1 MNTRGAEISQRV
13 WDLPTRLFHWTL
25 VVLIAAQYATAKFH
39 WLDMDWHMRFG
50 LATLALLLFRLLWGF
65 VGSQSS
71 RFRDFV
77 RGPRSAWLY
86 MRSLFSTNPQNSIG
100 HNPLG
105 GWSVVTMLACIAVQA
120 ISGLFSSDDIIT
132 DGPLTAHVSSATVK
146 LMTRVHVW
154 NQSILLILIV
164 LHIAAVLAYLLMARV
179 NLIRPMITGRK
190 MTAQTEPLRFAPT
203 WRAVLLLALSIGA
216 VATLMWFA
224 A

>member
-1 MNTRGAEISQRV
+1 MNKISDGTSQRV
-13 WDLPTRLFHWTL
+13 WDLPTRVFHWLL

-65 VGSQSS
+65 AGSQTS
-71 RFRDFV
+71 RFSDFV
-77 RGPRSAWLY
+77 RGPRSAWIYLK
-86 MRSLFSTNPQNSIG
+86 SQFSTNPQGSIG

-105 GWSVVTMLACIAVQA
+105 GWSVVMLLACIAVQA

-132 DGPLTAHVSSATVK
+132 DGPLAAHVSSATVK

-154 NQSILLILIV
+154 NQSILLVLIV
-164 LHIAAVLAYLLMARV
+164 LHIAAVLAYLLIARV
-179 NLIRPMITGRK
+179 NLTRPMITGRK
-190 MTAQTEPLRFAPT
+190 TMAQTEMLKFAPT
-203 WRAVLLLALSIGA
+203 WRALILLAVAIAA
-216 VATLMWFA
+216 VVAMVWFA